1 MKKMLAAA
9 AALCLPATASALPQL
24 ILACGTLSTPGS
36 YTVLN
41 NLNSTADCLVIAS
54 DFVTL
59 DLGGFVVSGSGSGN
73 GAGITA
79 RGAALRGVTIRN
91 GVVQRFAQGI
101 SMGAST
107 GVTVERVYATGNAQE
122 GILLGDMATV
132 RDSTAIANGGSGV
145 RVGQRGLIVNNNAG
159 ENGGHGL
166 SGNLGTSMIGNTS
179 GHNSGSG
186 ISTLAGSNVVHNVAR
201 NNTMDGIFAD
211 CPSNVVGN
219 AATNNIGQNLDLLN
233 GSCTANDNSA
243 LSDF

>member
-1 MKKMLAAA
+1 MKKILAAA
-9 AALCLPATASALPQL
+9 AALCLPAAANAQPQL
-24 ILACGTLSTPGS
+24 VLTCGTLSTPGS

-41 NLNSTADCLVIAS
+41 NLNATGDCLVIAS

-59 DLGGFVVSGSGSGN
+59 DLGGFVVSGAGG
-73 GAGITA
+73 GAGITSH
-79 RGAALRGVTIRN
+79 GAALRGVTVRN
-91 GVVQRFAQGI
+91 GVVQRFSQGI
-101 SMGAST
+101 ALATSS

-132 RDSTAIANGGSGV
+132 RDSTAIANGSSGV
-145 RVGQRGLIVNNNAG
+145 RVGQRGLVVNNNAG
-159 ENGGHGL
+159 DNGGHGL

-179 GHNSGSG
+179 GRNGGSG
-186 ISTLAGSNVVHNVAR
+186 ISTQAGSNVVHNVAR

-233 GSCTANDNSA
+233 GSCTANDNSS